1 MNIHISV
8 VIQKNPENASYV
20 GVIALME
27 GYENMPSAM
36 YTFDLL
42 RDKKNI
48 DTLIIYSD
56 NSQEVCTVRY
66 EEEMILDIVDR
77 SCTSAYSYLISF
89 IIAAVRFRLRREAD
103 LIEPQEVC
111 TNYVL
116 PDEEACIDFQKL
128 INQKRSS
135 QSIS

>member
-27 GYENMPSAM
+27 DHENMPSAM

-42 RDKKNI
+42 RNEKNI

-56 NSQEVCTVRY
+56 DSQEVCAVRY
-66 EEEMILDIVDR
+66 DDEMILDMDDR
-77 SCTSAYSYLISF
+77 SCVSAYSYLVSF

-116 PDEEACIDFQKL
+116 PDEDAFVDFQKL
-128 INQKRSS
+128 INQKRDA
-135 QSIS
+135 QLIS